1 MKGLV
6 AKQDTGTVY
15 LMVKYHCICE
25 VSKKPREGFDPITVP
40 DMSTGEEITKYI
52 RRYDLEGMI
61 TNIEWRDT
69 KQQYETR
76 FRSWRIHVDAAGTPV
91 VLEIP
96 WGSNPSDRFMKTAEN
111 INFSKPVEFRVWKD
125 GKGKTDKTAFA
136 IFQDGMNVPA
146 KYRRGE
152 MGDCP
157 EATEEV
163 DGWDFG
169 PQLRYL
175 HGQMMNMV
183 VPRVQAA
190 AAMGRPQEPEEADPF
205 ADEQPS
211 SSDTGVKAR
220 AVSASGLS
228 SENDGSD
235 DDIPF

>member
-15 LMVKYHCICE
+15 LVVKYHCICE
-25 VSKKPREGFDPITVP
+25 VSKRPREGFDPITVP

-52 RRYDLEGMI
+52 RRYDLEGMVKG
-61 TNIEWRDT
+61 IEWRDT

-76 FRSWRIHVDAAGTPV
+76 FRSWRILVDAAGTPV

-111 INFSKPVEFRVWKD
+111 IDFSKPVEFRVWKD
-125 GKGKTDKTAFA
+125 SKGKIDKTAFA
-136 IFQDGMNVPA
+136 IFQDGANVPA
-146 KYRRGE
+146 KYRRDE

-175 HGQMMNMV
+175 HGQIINV
-183 VPRVQAA
+183 VIPRVHAA
-190 AAMGRPQEPEEADPF
+190 AEMLKTQPNEAADPF
-205 ADEQPS
+205 TEEEEDM
-211 SSDTGVKAR
+211 V
-220 AVSASGLS
+220 
-228 SENDGSD
+228 D
-235 DDIPF
+235 DF